1 MGLGLDHR
9 KGYERL
15 MGKLTGGLTM
25 IQGMVLD
32 MTAEGKSPRQIAEAL
47 GIQPA
52 EAAKMAY
59 DLLDKEI
66 VVDTEQRRK
75 LQVYRLEKIVEALW
89 ARTMANAEHKDVAN
103 LIEVLDK
110 LNTLLALNKEQ
121 DAEMA
126 TRMHQ
131 HQFAVYISAL
141 QALVTAFKAIAPK
154 DLMTEDQ
161 WAAWTAD
168 ALTEARN
175 MLALE
180 E

>member
-1 MGLGLDHR
+1 M
-9 KGYERL
+9 
-15 MGKLTGGLTM
+15 M
-25 IQGMVLD
+25 QGMVLD

-59 DLLDKEI
+59 DLLDREI
-66 VVDTEQRRK
+66 VTDTEQRRK

-89 ARTMANAEHKDVAN
+89 ARTMSNADKDDVRN
-103 LIEVLDK
+103 LVEVLDK

-121 DAEMA
+121 DTEMYA
-126 TRMHQ
+126 RMHQ
-131 HQFAVYISAL
+131 HQFAVYIAAL
-141 QALVTAFKAIAPK
+141 QALVTAFKKIAPGI
-154 DLMTEDQ
+154 MSEEE

-168 ALTEARN
+168 QLEASRN
-175 MLALE
+175 LMAIE

>member
-1 MGLGLDHR
+1 
-9 KGYERL
+9 
-15 MGKLTGGLTM
+15 MGKKVGGLTM
-25 IQGMVLD
+25 LQGMVLD

-47 GIQPA
+47 GIEPA

-66 VVDTEQRRK
+66 VTDTESRRK

-89 ARTMANAEHKDVAN
+89 QRTMQNANRDDVKN

-121 DAEMA
+121 DSEMNA
-126 TRMHQ
+126 RMHQ
-131 HQFAVYISAL
+131 HQFAVYIAAL
-141 QALVTAFKAIAPK
+141 QALVMAFKQLAPTALP
-154 DLMTEDQ
+154 DDEA
-161 WAAWTAD
+161 WASWTAD
-168 ALTEARN
+168 VLEGAKH
-175 MLALE
+175 MLAIE